1 MATTAG
7 NIDKVC
13 GSSVGKKGVGRKP
26 PRCPWCGAVVCDKH
40 RVRPD
45 ATPFIRAD
53 LLERGA

>member
-1 MATTAG
+1 MTERLRP
-7 NIDKVC
+7 V
-13 GSSVGKKGVGRKP
+13 SPLGRE
-26 PRCPWCGAVVCDKH
+26 VVCDKH